1 MEARMKNP
9 AFVLND
15 VMPHMLAI
23 TKVVNSS
30 GLPHELL
37 ELIHLR
43 VSQINSCAVCIDM
56 GFRNGEKNGETHE
69 RLFTVAAWRHAPYF
83 SDAERAALALAECVT
98 RMADRDN
105 AVPDAVWAEAARH
118 FDEKSLAALLVHMSL
133 VNVWNR
139 LNNATAQV
147 AGAWKP

>member
-1 MEARMKNP
+1 M
-9 AFVLND
+9 
-15 VMPHMLAI
+15 
-23 TKVVNSS
+23 
-30 GLPHELL
+30 
-37 ELIHLR
+37 
-43 VSQINSCAVCIDM
+43 
-56 GFRNGEKNGETHE
+56 
-69 RLFTVAAWRHAPYF
+69 
-83 SDAERAALALAECVT
+83 ALAECVT

-105 AVPDAVWAEAARH
+105 AVPDGVWAEAARH